1 MFLQN
6 LHKRHNMNPF
16 LPFVSLTI
24 ILCVG
29 CHSKPLSIA
38 SEQVTYPGAT
48 LSSLTELMDAIEVV
62 RLQHG
67 DSILT
72 DDRVRLLQQDSS
84 FYLVDILGE
93 QNIYRFGYDGRFL
106 NKIGEKGQGPEE
118 FSYMLDIDIEEK
130 DDCVH
135 VLSQPYCTIVRYF
148 KNGTFKERK
157 QADLPANGFC
167 RSGNG
172 YWLLAGYGDRT
183 LLLHLDD
190 SLHVTDSVRLIQ
202 FFMDKIPYP
211 LQKFSSF
218 AGQSFFWQFPF
229 PTVHRIT
236 PDTVQQ
242 ALFFDFKDQYIP
254 TPTTPQREPIE
265 DKKITCISKYWENST
280 YALAEIGT
288 REKKQKIMLNIY
300 GLKNKASG
308 QWQWVEYITTPEKPF
323 IPDWYPTRTQ
333 GFAQDGRL
341 MCFFFGNEIEELTD
355 EARKLI
361 TNPQE
366 LENIDPEMDM
376 FVLLCRFK

>member
-1 MFLQN
+1 MYVSSKFTQTTQ
-6 LHKRHNMNPF
+6 HEPF
-16 LPFVSLTI
+16 PPFRFSNHTLFA
-24 ILCVG
+24 G
-29 CHSKPLSIA
+29 CHPKPLSTA
-38 SEQVTYPGAT
+38 SEQVTYPGAI
-48 LSSLTELMDAIEVV
+48 LSSLTELMDAIEVI

-93 QNIYRFGYDGRFL
+93 QNIYRFAYDGRFL

-118 FSYMLDIDIEEK
+118 FSSMLDIDIEEK
-130 DDCVH
+130 SDCVH
-135 VLSQPYCTIVRYF
+135 VLSQPYCTIVCYS

-157 QADLPANGFC
+157 TG
-167 RSGNG
+167 G
-172 YWLLAGYGDRT
+172 YPRKRFLQVGKRLLAGYGDRT
-183 LLLHLDD
+183 LLLYLND

-211 LQKFSSF
+211 IQKFSSF
-218 AGQSFFWQFPF
+218 ADRSFFWQFPF
-229 PTVHRIT
+229 PTIHRIIS
-236 PDTVQQ
+236 DTVQQ

-254 TPTTPQREPIE
+254 TPTTPQRESIE
-265 DKKITCISKYWENST
+265 DKKITCISKYWENSS

-288 REKKQKIMLNIY
+288 REKKQKIMQNIY

-308 QWQWVEYITTPEKPF
+308 QWQWMEYITTPEKPF
-323 IPDWYPTRTQ
+323 IPDWYPGRTQ